1 MRQLTSEEAIE
12 VAESG
17 VWKKWTDDEIV
28 RFQLYQDCLCMNFSR
43 YHEAIEHVLGRGVW
57 THEFIHPELLQ
68 AEYEGKR
75 TPPTVEE
82 IFGMLVDLSNGKPI
96 ITIKV

>member
-1 MRQLTSEEAIE
+1 MKQLTREEAIE

-28 RFQLYQDCLCMNFSR
+28 RFQLYQDYLCMDFSR
-43 YHEAIEHVLGRGVW
+43 FHEAVEHVLGRGVW
-57 THEFIHPELLQ
+57 SHEFAKPKLLQ
-68 AEYEGKR
+68 AEYEGNR

-82 IFGMLVDLSNGKPI
+82 IFTMLVDMVDGKPVI
-96 ITIKV
+96 PVVI

>member
-1 MRQLTSEEAIE
+1 MLTSEEAIRI
-12 VAESG
+12 AKSG
-17 VWKKWTDDEIV
+17 VWKKWSDDEV
-28 RFQLYQDCLCMNFSR
+28 VKFQLYQNYLCMNFSR

-57 THEFIHPELLQ
+57 THEFIKPELLQ

-82 IFGMLVDLSNGKPI
+82 IYDMLVDMSDGKPI
-96 ITIKV
+96 ISIVV